1 MAVELPFES
10 VIAQLQR
17 EGKLPN
23 QLTRGQVAAM
33 ERSLQ
38 RYADA
43 IGTRLTQAQLDAVK
57 QALIK
62 AVQSLTN
69 PVEVNGVLQGFNP
82 ATARSYIA
90 GVLKELSI
98 SELLDSDEIR
108 FTLDVAS
115 SVVMGAS
122 RYVTASAQAVV
133 DEYPAWHFLRI
144 YKRTVP
150 QGWRKGPRG
159 RLIADPDQDWPSRW
173 VAAGGTLY
181 GGKMIALKNSDT
193 WQNLGDGAG
202 GYSDTLGNPFPPFAF
217 NSGFDV
223 NNVGRAEVE
232 RLGLLD
238 ADEPAVAPKIDLGKL
253 FYAP

>member
-10 VIAQLQR
+10 VIEQLQR

-43 IGTRLTQAQLDAVK
+43 IGIRLTQMQLDTVK
-57 QALIK
+57 QAIVK

-69 PVEVNGVLQGFNP
+69 PVEINGVLTGFNP
-82 ATARSYIA
+82 ATARSAIA
-90 GVLKELSI
+90 AVLKELSI
-98 SELLDSDEIR
+98 PELMQSDEIA
-108 FTLDVAS
+108 FALETAS
-115 SVVMGAS
+115 KVVMGAT
-122 RYVTASAQAVV
+122 RYVSDGAQNVV
-133 DEYPAWHFLRI
+133 DEYPAYELLRI
-144 YKRTVP
+144 YRREVP
-150 QGWRKGPRG
+150 RGWRRGPKG
-159 RLIADPDQDWPSRW
+159 RLIAEPDQDWPSRW
-173 VAAGGTLY
+173 AAAGGTLY
-181 GGKMIALKNSDT
+181 EGKMIALKNSPV

-223 NNVGRAEVE
+223 NNVGRAKVE